1 MERINKKIETF
12 INNFFSDVDF
22 EFQGGTKA
30 KPESEVLGLKYEY
43 FINSFEVFKYKK
55 EIDVEDIK
63 RLSTGH
69 LKGIDSVY
77 LVLNGKFFAIPEIN
91 DVDFEEFIADIDY
104 RVKNDD
110 EIKATFHFTQIKSE
124 ETNQDKFSGFCD
136 AVYDVFNSEDSDIL
150 NNKRIM
156 ALKAAFERIAEKT
169 EDINLFLKFCAVKKD
184 TKKLNELEKTWNSTI
199 QKKNKELKSTKFKK
213 VDIQLL
219 SGQDYFSKL
228 DSYNSP
234 NKRKFEINQI
244 NTRFIKYEIDET
256 VTHLG
261 FFSLKDIIK
270 LLTDDEGN
278 FDDVNVFFDN
288 IRYFQG
294 DTSVN
299 SKILKSLNINGVL
312 FHTLHNGIIITSN
325 ESRYNAANGNLII
338 EGFSIVNG
346 CQTCN
351 MIWKWYENSLDKET
365 NVYRIT
371 DEQLEQSKIP
381 VKIVITPNFDLRNKI
396 TEAANTQNPIK
407 TINLIAISDTAK
419 MLESKFKELEWL
431 KRKEK
436 LIFQRL
442 PKYGEEGDNYL
453 NVSLEDTARSF
464 YSTFGQVPHEV
475 SRSFGKF
482 LDKKLEAEDF
492 LSDKKG
498 NEYDISSYLIS
509 SIVLNYLIRF
519 LKSRYGKLTS
529 LKHHLL
535 LLFFYSIDSN
545 FLSNTGKKNSKELV
559 EKIINVVDDKEEFEK
574 TCSTIC
580 DFAINK
586 LTFYIDNSIEGKPKV
601 IPKSYYSEEHTK
613 KMIELF
619 GEYLKNA

>member
-1 MERINKKIETF
+1 MDRINKKIDTF
-12 INNFFSDVDF
+12 ISNFFSDVDF
-22 EFQGGTKA
+22 EFQGGAKV
-30 KPESEVLGLKYEY
+30 KPEAEIMGLKYEY

-63 RLSTGH
+63 RLTTGH

-77 LVLNGKFFAIPEIN
+77 LILNGKFFAIPEK
-91 DVDFEEFIADIDY
+91 DDEDFEEFITDIEY
-104 RVKNDD
+104 RIKNDD
-110 EIKATFHFTQIKSE
+110 EIKATFFFNQIKSE
-124 ETNQDKFSGFCD
+124 ETNQDKFIGFCD
-136 AVYDVFNSEDSDIL
+136 AVYDVFNSEDSQIL
-150 NNKRIM
+150 DNKRIQ
-156 ALKAAFERIAEKT
+156 ALKTAFEKIAEKS

-184 TKKLNELEKTWNSTI
+184 TKKINELEKTWISTI
-199 QKKNKELKSTKFKK
+199 QKNTKELKSTKFKN
-213 VDIQLL
+213 VEIQLL
-219 SGQDYFSKL
+219 AGQDYFSKL

-244 NTRFIKYEIDET
+244 NTRFIKYEIDDT

-261 FFSLKDIIK
+261 FFSLKDIIT
-270 LLTDDEGN
+270 LLTDDDGN
-278 FDDVNVFFDN
+278 FDDTNVFFDN

-299 SKILKSLNINGVL
+299 SKILRSLNTNGAL

-325 ESRYNAANGNLII
+325 ESRFNAANGNLII

-351 MIWKWYENSLDKET
+351 MIWKWYENSLDKNT
-365 NVYRIT
+365 NIYRISE
-371 DEQLEQSKIP
+371 EQLEQSKIP
-381 VKIVITPNFDLRNKI
+381 VKIVITPNYDLRNKI
-396 TEAANTQNPIK
+396 TEAANTQNPIR

-419 MLESKFKELEWL
+419 TLETKFKELEWV

-442 PKYGEEGDNYL
+442 PKHGEEGDNYL

-464 YSTFGQVPHEV
+464 YSTFGKVPHEV

-482 LDKKLEAEDF
+482 LDKKLEVEDF

-498 NEYDISSYLIS
+498 NEYDINAYLIS
-509 SIVLNYLIRF
+509 SIVLNYLVRF

-529 LKHHLL
+529 LKNHLL
-535 LLFFYSIDSN
+535 LLFFYSIDKN
-545 FLSNTGKKNSKELV
+545 FSTNNGKRISKDLV
-559 EKIINVVDDKEEFEK
+559 DKIINIVDDKDEFEK
-574 TCSTIC
+574 ICTNIC
-580 DFAINK
+580 DFAKNK
-586 LTFYIDNSIEGKPKV
+586 LTFYIDNSVEGKPKV
-601 IPKSYYSEEHTK
+601 ISKSYYSEEHTK
-613 KMIELF
+613 KMLELF
-619 GEYLKNA
+619 EENLKNV